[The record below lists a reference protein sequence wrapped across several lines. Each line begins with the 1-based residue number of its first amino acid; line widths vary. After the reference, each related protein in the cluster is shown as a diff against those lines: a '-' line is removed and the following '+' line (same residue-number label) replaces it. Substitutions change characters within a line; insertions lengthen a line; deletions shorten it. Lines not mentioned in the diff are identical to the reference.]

1 MTDIRREK
9 YTIQEIRE
17 RVQEIEPTTI
27 LLSSEYIN
35 NKQPLEFLPYIAD
48 NTHKSLKIL
57 IDHAEKQN
65 IQVTLLTQP
74 VAYPVDGA
82 SK

>member
-1 MTDIRREK
+1 MVMPKHGSTFLK
-9 YTIQEIRE
+9 KAK
-17 RVQEIEPTTI
+17 
-27 LLSSEYIN
+27 SCNSKSAN
-35 NKQPLEFLPYIAD
+35 NP
-48 NTHKSLKIL
+48 HKSLKIL

>member
-1 MTDIRREK
+1 MATISKEKPNHSTVKRREK
-9 YTIQEIRE
+9 KFCI
-17 RVQEIEPTTI
+17 
-27 LLSSEYIN
+27 IN
-35 NKQPLEFLPYIAD
+35 V
-48 NTHKSLKIL
+48 L